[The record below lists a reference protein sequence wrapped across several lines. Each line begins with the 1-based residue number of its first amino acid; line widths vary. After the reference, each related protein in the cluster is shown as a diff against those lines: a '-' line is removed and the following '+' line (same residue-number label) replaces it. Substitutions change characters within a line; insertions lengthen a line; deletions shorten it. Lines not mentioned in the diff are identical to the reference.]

1 LQWRDPSLEKTGRL
15 AICPGSPATMNY
27 LAHLYL
33 SARNED
39 AWLGSLLGDF
49 VKGPLDG
56 RYSQHITN
64 AIALH
69 RKIDSFTDAHPVV
82 LRSKSRISAARRRY
96 AGIMIDMFYDHF
108 LASNWTEFHDEPIK
122 VFTARI
128 YEILRKRSAILPDQL
143 NYMAPRMTKSDWL
156 ASYARIDSIHDALD
170 RMAHRLKRENRLLN
184 SADEL
189 RDHYAALESD
199 FRIFL
204 PQVVQFARRHYGSE
218 IINSDS
224 LPRPDPGTAD
234 GGV

>member
-1 LQWRDPSLEKTGRL
+1 
-15 AICPGSPATMNY
+15 MNY

-33 SARNED
+33 SAPTED

-56 RYSQHITN
+56 RYSQHITS

-69 RKIDSFTDAHPVV
+69 RKIDTFTDAHPVV

-108 LASNWTEFHDEPIK
+108 LASNWAEFHDEPIK

-128 YEILRKRSAILPDQL
+128 YEILRVRSAILPDRL
-143 NYMAPRMTKSDWL
+143 NRMAPRMAQSDWL
-156 ASYARIDSIHDALD
+156 ASYAHIDSIHMALD
-170 RMAHRLKRENRLLN
+170 RMSHRLKRENRLLN

-189 RDHYAALESD
+189 RDHYAELESD
-199 FRIFL
+199 FRQFL
-204 PQVVQFARRHYGSE
+204 PQVVEFARRHHTSGSFS
-218 IINSDS
+218 NDS
-224 LPRPDPGTAD
+224 LPGQDPDIAD
-234 GGV
+234 GGE

>member
-1 LQWRDPSLEKTGRL
+1 
-15 AICPGSPATMNY
+15 MNY

-33 SARNED
+33 SEPNEE

-56 RYSQHITN
+56 RYSAHITR

-82 LRSKSRISAARRRY
+82 LQSKSRISPVRRRY

-108 LASNWTEFHDEPIK
+108 LAKYWREFHDEPLDE
-122 VFTARI
+122 FTARI
-128 YEILRKRSAILPDQL
+128 YAILDRRHAMLPDRFQR
-143 NYMAPRMTKSDWL
+143 MAPNMAKWNWL
-156 ASYARIDSIHDALD
+156 ASYAHVPSIHTSLD
-170 RMAHRLKRENRLLN
+170 RMSQRIRRENPLLN

-189 RDHYAALESD
+189 TQHYAELESD

-204 PQVVQFARRHYGSE
+204 PQVLRFAKHQG
-218 IINSDS
+218 
-224 LPRPDPGTAD
+224 A
-234 GGV
+234 GG